1 MPKDEKFK
9 IAFNN
14 LTHLSRLPLKLQIIS
29 NGNLCFHFYQSN
41 TYASLKKTN
50 TGITRVVT
58 AATILHDWGGVGGPA
73 GETHGGPASSPPPP
87 VPRVYREQLLALAAT
102 SSGV

>member
-73 GETHGGPASSPPPP
+73 LTPTCCRLKSHPQKS
-87 VPRVYREQLLALAAT
+87 VL
-102 SSGV
+102 